1 LLRQLNNWPFQ
12 GGYELNLSTFKQ
24 GTAGPTAVGANGNGN
39 LRLLVT
45 TASEDLVHGLRRYDL
60 WGRIAFMEIKRRY
73 RRTVIGPFWSTIS
86 LAILIAIMGTV
97 GTGLWKQHPSE
108 YIPFLASGMMV
119 WLMISTMITE
129 SCSLF
134 INSQHLFSRIRM
146 DYSILAY
153 ALMWRNLLGFFHNLA
168 IYLLVVVIF
177 VPGLFNISILW
188 IFPGLLVIALNSVW
202 VALLL
207 GTACVR
213 FRDVQQLIITI
224 LQISLFITPVF
235 WPPQLLTGMTKYLFV
250 DFNPLY
256 SFIDVIRAP
265 LLGKSPMFSSY
276 AIILAVTVLGWLATF
291 HLFSRFRK
299 RIAFWV

>member
-1 LLRQLNNWPFQ
+1 VKFQ
-12 GGYELNLSTFKQ
+12 QGHALTLSTVKQ
-24 GTAGPTAVGANGNGN
+24 LTLEPGSIGKKADGT

-45 TASEDLVHGLRRYDL
+45 TASEDLLHGLRRYDL
-60 WGRIAFMEIKRRY
+60 WGRIGFMEIKRRY

-86 LAILIAIMGTV
+86 LAALVAVMGTV
-97 GTGLWKQHPSE
+97 GMGLWKQQPAE

-146 DYSILAY
+146 DYSVLAY
-153 ALMWRNLLGFFHNLA
+153 ALMWRNLIGFFHNLA
-168 IYLLVVVIF
+168 IYLLVVVMF
-177 VPGLFNISILW
+177 VPDQLNISILW

-207 GTACVR
+207 GTVCVR
-213 FRDVQQLIITI
+213 FRDIQQFIVTI
-224 LQISLFITPVF
+224 LQILLFVTPVF
-235 WPPQLLTGMTKYLFV
+235 WPPHLLTGMTKYLFV
-250 DFNPLY
+250 DFNPLF

-265 LLGKSPMFSSY
+265 LLGKSPMLSSY
-276 AIILAVTVLGWLATF
+276 AMILAVTVFGWLATF
-291 HLFSRFRK
+291 DLFSRFRK